1 MLAKTKKILNN
12 LFSFKEVF
20 VMIAQLEGQTFINVK
35 LKLVFPLKTNFIYS
49 VYKLN
54 LNSYTL
60 NNNKVYF

>member
-35 LKLVFPLKTNFIYS
+35 LKLVFP
-49 VYKLN
+49 
-54 LNSYTL
+54 
-60 NNNKVYF
+60 